1 MKKLCTL
8 CFAGSLLLVV
18 GGPVWASDDLTE
30 EEVER
35 INTVLGAMQCEMDDD
50 DIEKEDDG
58 YDLDDVLCA
67 EGQFDIKLDS
77 DFAVVEKRAE

>member
-1 MKKLCTL
+1 MKRLRYLCL
-8 CFAGSLLLVV
+8 AGSLLLGAV
-18 GGPVWASDDLTE
+18 GPVWASDDLTE

-35 INTVLGAMQCEMDDD
+35 INAVLGAMQCEMDDD

-58 YDLDDVLCA
+58 FDLDDVLCA
-67 EGQFDIKLDS
+67 EGQFDIKLDT

>member
-1 MKKLCTL
+1 MKGLRAFCL
-8 CFAGSLLLVV
+8 AGSLLLVA
-18 GGPVWASDDLTE
+18 GGPVWASNDLTE
-30 EEVER
+30 DEVER
-35 INTVLGAMQCEMDDD
+35 INAILAAMQCEMDDD

-67 EGQFDIKLDS
+67 EGQFDIKLDT